1 MVNLSNS
8 RRRQGMAGR
17 WVSVVA
23 GAADDDGPHVPRER
37 GEGHG
42 APLDGQSG
50 ATGGSLVTDLNA
62 LCERV
67 ARLSSADGAAV
78 AVFAPSRSPELLH
91 ATDALAQQID
101 DLQFTLGEGPCVDA
115 YTMVLPQLC
124 PRLDTGRQL
133 NRWPAFCDGAIELG
147 VRAVFAFPLV
157 APRRALGVLELYRRT
172 TGAMAPG
179 QLESASVCAST
190 IADTLMSN
198 WASHLSGAID
208 AVAAI
213 EAASSDPDAP
223 LAAGN
228 QFSRARVY
236 IASGMV
242 AVQLGISA
250 DEGLARLRAYTYA
263 QGRSITDVA
272 ADIVAKRLSL
282 RGFRDRKD
290 G

>member
-1 MVNLSNS
+1 LS
-8 RRRQGMAGR
+8 G
-17 WVSVVA
+17 
-23 GAADDDGPHVPRER
+23 
-37 GEGHG
+37 
-42 APLDGQSG
+42 
-50 ATGGSLVTDLNA
+50 
-62 LCERV
+62 
-67 ARLSSADGAAV
+67 ADGAAV
-78 AVFAPSRSPELLH
+78 AVFASSRSPELVH
-91 ATDALAQQID
+91 ATDAVAQQID

-124 PRLDTGRQL
+124 PRLDTDRQF